1 MSDWYK
7 VLNVN
12 DTDKDIKVLVTV
24 FVFIIPQILWI
35 AIRKSYQIIRN
46 HINALKI
53 SEFYAIIY

>member
-12 DTDKDIKVLVTV
+12 DTSKDIKVLVTV

-53 SEFYAIIY
+53 SEFYDIIY

>member
-12 DTDKDIKVLVTV
+12 DTSKDIKVLVTV